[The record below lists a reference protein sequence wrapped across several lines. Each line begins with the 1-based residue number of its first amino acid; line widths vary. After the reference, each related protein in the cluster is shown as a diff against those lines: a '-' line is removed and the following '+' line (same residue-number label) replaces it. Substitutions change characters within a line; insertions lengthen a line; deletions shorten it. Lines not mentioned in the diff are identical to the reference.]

1 MYTVDVKVVGVAPL
15 LQNRFPM
22 PEFADMS
29 KGGKKK
35 TGSTDYT
42 EEWRDKFYANKS
54 GIFQPASHFEAA
66 LVKTATSFTIQGRR
80 GKTYKDLFKA
90 SVFVTPEEIPFN
102 LPVLED
108 PLFDADAP
116 VYLTMYPVIVN
127 RARVV
132 RIRPA
137 LKAGWELSFQIECID
152 DQISAPLLQ
161 DVLTLAGKTCGVG
174 DWRPRFGRFNV
185 AHFEVVK

>member
-1 MYTVDVKVVGVAPL
+1 MYTVDVKVVGVAPV

-29 KGGKKK
+29 RGGKKK
-35 TGSTDYT
+35 TGSPDYSD
-42 EEWRDKFYANKS
+42 EWREKFYANKA
-54 GIFQPASHFEAA
+54 GIFQPSSHFEAA
-66 LVKTATSFTIQGRR
+66 LVRTAASFTIQGKR

-102 LPVLED
+102 VPILDKPV
-108 PLFDADAP
+108 FDADQP

-137 LKAGWELSFQIECID
+137 LKTGWELEFNIECID
-152 DQISAPLLQ
+152 DQIHASLLQ
-161 DVLTLAGKTCGVG
+161 DVLALAGKTCGVG

-185 AHFEVVK
+185 ARFEVVK